1 LPFHRMVAIS
11 AIACMSALTVIATPS
26 RAGDCQLKEVASIP
40 AIFTDQGRI
49 LLDTLIDDDPEKLIL
64 DTGSPFNVLAQAYVE
79 RRSVPIIQTRRLGFG
94 LTGKELDQIAR
105 ISQLTLG
112 KMVARSPV
120 FVVGAI
126 GGDGS
131 KGGPVGLFGTEYL
144 SGYDVEID
152 PTAGRVNLFR
162 PRHCPGA
169 GLYWANEY
177 FQMPVNL
184 TGGNHLEVQIEVDG
198 KALKG
203 VIDTGAPGMTMRLAT
218 ADEVFNIT
226 ADQGGAP
233 ARRTTSGMDGV
244 KIEAFPHT
252 FQSLTFGGIT
262 LHNTNVTIAD
272 IDQGKGAEYTGTRIT
287 GNHSQFDMLVGMSL
301 LRKLHLFIAYSESMV
316 YFTLANEKPMA
327 APTQ

>member
-1 LPFHRMVAIS
+1 MVVFL
-11 AIACMSALTVIATPS
+11 AIACTSALTAIATPTM
-26 RAGDCQLKEVASIP
+26 AGDCRLKQVASIP
-40 AIFTDQGRI
+40 ATFTNQGRI
-49 LLDTLIDDDPEKLIL
+49 LLDTMIDDDPEKLIL
-64 DTGSPFNVLAQAYVE
+64 DTGSPFNVLAEAYVE
-79 RRSVPIIQTRRLGFG
+79 RRSMPIIQTRRLGFG
-94 LTGKELDQIAR
+94 LTGKELNRVAR

-144 SGYDVEID
+144 AGYDVEID
-152 PTAGRVNLFR
+152 PTGGLVNLFQ

-177 FQMPVNL
+177 FQIPVSL
-184 TGGNHLEVQIEVDG
+184 VDGNHLEVQIEVDG
-198 KALKG
+198 KLLNG
-203 VIDTGAPGMTMRLAT
+203 IIDTGAPGLTMRLAA
-218 ADEVFNIT
+218 ADAVFNIT
-226 ADQGGAP
+226 ADQTAGQP
-233 ARRTTSGMDGV
+233 HRTTSGMDGI
-244 KIEAFPHT
+244 KIDAFPHT

-262 LHNTNVTIAD
+262 LHNTKVTIAD

-287 GNHSQFDMLVGMSL
+287 GNHAQFDMLIGMSF

-316 YFTLANEKPMA
+316 YFTLADEKPTA